1 MSCLKQYHFALRPPD
16 RLPISIQVQPPVG
29 KFNQLSPQF
38 TYGGFIRI
46 LIRQLNQPF
55 TGHTAIG
62 TKYALMLLQ
71 NIIAGANQMSVFSRF
86 TDILNANINSLLE
99 KAEDP
104 EKIIRLMIQEM
115 EDTLVEIRSSAAKC
129 IADRKEQR
137 RYAEYLEREQQGW
150 SKRAELAV
158 RQGREDL
165 ARAALAEKQ
174 GLADEVAQTQHDTKL
189 LEEQLEKFN
198 SDITQ
203 PQSKLTDAKTRQ
215 RSIVIRHKT
224 ANSQLAARKHIHD
237 DTIDEMLFRFEN
249 AEKRIDRVEAQGE
262 SLNMG
267 RRKGLAEEIAGL
279 EDDDRVED
287 ELAALKA
294 KVNKPS
300 AEKPAK
306 PVKASQEEK

>member
-1 MSCLKQYHFALRPPD
+1 
-16 RLPISIQVQPPVG
+16 
-29 KFNQLSPQF
+29 
-38 TYGGFIRI
+38 
-46 LIRQLNQPF
+46 
-55 TGHTAIG
+55 
-62 TKYALMLLQ
+62 
-71 NIIAGANQMSVFSRF
+71 MSVFSRF
-86 TDILNANINSLLE
+86 TDIINANINSLLE

-137 RYAEYLEREQQGW
+137 RYMEFLEREQQGW
-150 SKRAELAV
+150 ANRAELAV

-174 GLADEVAQTQHDTKL
+174 ALADEIEQTRHETKML
-189 LEEQLEKFN
+189 DEQLEKFN

-203 PQSKLTDAKTRQ
+203 LQGKLTDAKTRQ

-237 DTIDEMLFRFEN
+237 DKIDEMLFRFES
-249 AEKRIDRVEAQGE
+249 AEQRIDRVEAQGE

-279 EDDDRVED
+279 EDNDRVED
-287 ELAALKA
+287 ELEALKA
-294 KVNKPS
+294 KVNKSDKPDKS
-300 AEKPAK
+300 EETGQEK
-306 PVKASQEEK
+306 